1 MQIVGASLLFLAGCQ
16 AVATR
21 ESPAATE
28 RRVRS
33 GLEVIRPL
41 LLAQLPDGTRI
52 TEARLTAIGDPD
64 SAVCGWVM
72 WKSANGQDFA
82 GPFAATRRD
91 DLWSAVVGVDA
102 ASGTTVEDHCRIPE
116 LRGGR

>member
-1 MQIVGASLLFLAGCQ
+1 MQIVCASLLLLAGCQ
-16 AVATR
+16 AVTTV

-33 GLEVIRPL
+33 GLEVITPL
-41 LLAQLPDGTRI
+41 LRAQLPDGARL
-52 TEARLTAIGDPD
+52 TEARLTAIGDPN
-64 SAVCGWVM
+64 SAVCGWLM
-72 WKSANGQDFA
+72 WKSADEKDFA

-91 DLWSAVVGVDA
+91 DVWSAVVGVDE
-102 ASGTTVEDHCRIPE
+102 ASGAKVEEHCRIPE